1 MMKKYLLAVL
11 VDNKPGVLTHVS
23 GLISRRAF
31 NIESISAG
39 YTEEESVTRI
49 NIVVSV
55 ESKTELDQVVTQLSK
70 LIDVI
75 KIVNLTEVE
84 SIARELVMIKVRA
97 TRENRAELI
106 DIVNIFRANIVDV
119 SQENVVIELTGQQSK
134 IDGIIEVLSEYEII
148 EIPRPS
154 ASFISF
160 FISITT
166 SSISIIVVAVI

>member
-39 YTEEESVTRI
+39 YTEEPDVTRI

-55 ESKTELDQVVTQLSK
+55 ESKNELDQVVTQLGK

-75 KIVNLTEVE
+75 KIVNLSEVD
-84 SIARELVMIKVRA
+84 SIERELVMIKVRA
-97 TRENRAELI
+97 DKSNRAELI

-134 IDGIIEVLSEYEII
+134 IDGIIEVLSDYEII
-148 EIPRPS
+148 EIARTG
-154 ASFISF
+154 
-160 FISITT
+160 SIAL
-166 SSISIIVVAVI
+166 SRGPVPVKQM

>member
-1 MMKKYLLAVL
+1 MKKYLLAVL

-39 YTEEESVTRI
+39 YTEEPDVTRI

-55 ESKTELDQVVTQLSK
+55 ESKNELDQVVTQLGK

-75 KIVNLTEVE
+75 KIVNLSEVD
-84 SIARELVMIKVRA
+84 SIERELVMIKVRA
-97 TRENRAELI
+97 DKSNRAELI

-119 SQENVVIELTGQQSK
+119 SQENVVIELTGQESK
-134 IDGIIEVLSEYEII
+134 IDGIIEVLSDYEII
-148 EIPRPS
+148 EIARTGAIALSRGPVP
-154 ASFISF
+154 
-160 FISITT
+160 
-166 SSISIIVVAVI
+166 VKQM

>member
-55 ESKTELDQVVTQLSK
+55 ESDRELNQVVTQLSK

-75 KIVNLTEVE
+75 KIVNLSEVD
-84 SIARELVMIKVRA
+84 SIERELVMIKVRA
-97 TRENRAELI
+97 DKSNRAELI
-106 DIVNIFRANIVDV
+106 DIVNIFRASIVDV
-119 SQENVVIELTGQQSK
+119 SPENVVIELTGQQSK

-148 EIPRPS
+148 EIARTGAIALSRGPVP
-154 ASFISF
+154 
-160 FISITT
+160 
-166 SSISIIVVAVI
+166 VKQM

>member
-1 MMKKYLLAVL
+1 MKKYLLAVL

-55 ESKTELDQVVTQLSK
+55 ESKNELDQVVTQLGK

-75 KIVNLTEVE
+75 KIVNLSEVD
-84 SIARELVMIKVRA
+84 SIERELVMIKVRA
-97 TRENRAELI
+97 DKSNRAELI
-106 DIVNIFRANIVDV
+106 DIVNIFRASIVDV

-148 EIPRPS
+148 EIARTGAIALSRGPVPVKRM
-154 ASFISF
+154 
-160 FISITT
+160 
-166 SSISIIVVAVI
+166 